1 MELHQYLFQTNFIL
15 LFFTVIAPPNP
26 SSNYHDVF
34 LKLSFVSVS
43 LSASM
48 LCLAGCTVGK
58 MNRHT
63 HSTSVSLLVHCPR
76 WQCWAPSLVWF
87 PLQSQSALAR
97 PYSWFTSFAFPSF
110 SNIISVSHL
119 FISLPA
125 EMLSQMGRFSNKQVA
140 VLILRHDTMAST
152 LAHAKCIQVW
162 YCVEE
167 IFIFLLFSLWCI
179 IYIYTPS
186 RLVSLTYCGL
196 YQSLYTIWRHWNCV
210 HLTLVEIFI

>member
-1 MELHQYLFQTNFIL
+1 MAKACKATCIVFHVVKVFQIKSLTQAPPLHRPLHSEVIVPFICSMELHQYLFQTNFIL

-63 HSTSVSLLVHCPR
+63 HSTSASLLVHCPR

-97 PYSWFTSFAFPSF
+97 PYS
-110 SNIISVSHL
+110 
-119 FISLPA
+119 
-125 EMLSQMGRFSNKQVA
+125 
-140 VLILRHDTMAST
+140 
-152 LAHAKCIQVW
+152 
-162 YCVEE
+162 
-167 IFIFLLFSLWCI
+167 
-179 IYIYTPS
+179 
-186 RLVSLTYCGL
+186 
-196 YQSLYTIWRHWNCV
+196 
-210 HLTLVEIFI
+210 